1 MDRLRCVF
9 CNLLFLPFVLLSD
22 LETMWTVTFEPN
34 TDRDRVGQLVA
45 TWTEASGEV
54 FVFTEDQINT
64 NAPTQKTNFVN
75 RAKARQAAWKTRLEK
90 DKTDRAAIA
99 TEIAAL
105 LNA

>member
-1 MDRLRCVF
+1 
-9 CNLLFLPFVLLSD
+9 
-22 LETMWTVTFEPN
+22 MWNVTFEPN

-45 TWTEASGEV
+45 TWTEPTGEV

-64 NAPTQKTNFVN
+64 NAATQKANFVS
-75 RAKARQAAWKTRLEK
+75 RAKTRQATWKTRLDKE
-90 DKTDRAAIA
+90 KTDRAAIA